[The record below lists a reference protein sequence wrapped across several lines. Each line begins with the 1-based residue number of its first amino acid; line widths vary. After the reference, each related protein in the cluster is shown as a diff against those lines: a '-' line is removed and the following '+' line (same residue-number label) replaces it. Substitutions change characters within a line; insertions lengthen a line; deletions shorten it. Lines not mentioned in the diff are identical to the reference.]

1 MRATPAQIGLS
12 YRYHH
17 KPPGMHHGGAA
28 LNLFETI
35 GIWCLFVCAVF
46 ACRLYCQGSMV
57 ARLGEWGAHLLT
69 VVLSMVAVF
78 VLGALFFVDYPVEDN
93 ASLLWIGGL
102 WLGLSVAFELLLRRF
117 ILGME
122 WSGVFFDYN
131 LRRGRFYSLL
141 LLTVFITPA
150 ASYHLFFA

>member
-12 YRYHH
+12 LRYHH
-17 KPPGMHHGGAA
+17 KLAGMHHGGAA
-28 LNLFETI
+28 LNLLETI

-46 ACRLYCQGSMV
+46 ACRLYCQGSME
-57 ARLGEWGAHLLT
+57 ARLGVWGAHLLS
-69 VVLSMVAVF
+69 VVLSSSAIF
-78 VLGALFFVDYPVEDN
+78 LLGALFIADYSVEGN
-93 ASLLWIGGL
+93 APLLWIGGL

-141 LLTVFITPA
+141 LLTVFFTPA